1 MQQLYVFGTGNA
13 QAVNCYNTCFALR
26 ADDDYLMVDAGGGNG
41 ILRILREMDVPLTS
55 IHHLVV
61 SHAHTDH
68 VLGVIWVMRMIAQAM
83 KKDNY
88 AGTLHVYCHRELTQ
102 QLHTLCEITFPTPK
116 LCRLLDDRIVFEIV
130 ADGENSTILGHE
142 LTFFDLGSVK
152 MKQFGFRIHLREGG
166 TLCFA
171 GDEPLGEKNRRYAEG
186 ADWLLHEAFCCYEDR
201 EIFRPYEI
209 SHSTAKDACALAQSL
224 GVRQLVLWHTED
236 NDLPHR
242 KARYGAER
250 GGYDGV
256 LIIPDDGEI
265 LDLTPAQEPV

>member
-41 ILRILREMDVPLTS
+41 ILRILREKDVPLTS

-88 AGTLHVYCHRELTQ
+88 AGTLHVYCHRELAQ

-142 LTFFDLGSVK
+142 QIGRAHV
-152 MKQFGFRIHLREGG
+152 
-166 TLCFA
+166 
-171 GDEPLGEKNRRYAEG
+171 
-186 ADWLLHEAFCCYEDR
+186 
-201 EIFRPYEI
+201 
-209 SHSTAKDACALAQSL
+209 
-224 GVRQLVLWHTED
+224 
-236 NDLPHR
+236 
-242 KARYGAER
+242 
-250 GGYDGV
+250 
-256 LIIPDDGEI
+256 
-265 LDLTPAQEPV
+265 